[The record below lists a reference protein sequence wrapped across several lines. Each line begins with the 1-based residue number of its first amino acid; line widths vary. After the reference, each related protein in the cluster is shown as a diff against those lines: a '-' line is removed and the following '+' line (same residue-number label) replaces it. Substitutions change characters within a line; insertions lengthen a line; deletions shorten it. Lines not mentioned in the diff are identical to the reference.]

1 MRYLLNISD
10 EIKNDRFQ
18 MLFDCECPHEVQK
31 VEELYPLLGNA
42 IDVFMLINDLGKQT
56 MKENEVLEYL

>member
-1 MRYLLNISD
+1 MIDFKCYLIVNVHMKYKKL
-10 EIKNDRFQ
+10 
-18 MLFDCECPHEVQK
+18 
-31 VEELYPLLGNA
+31 EELYPLLGNA